1 MGSTSMFYS
10 LFGSSS
16 SSTNM
21 CEGYIYM
28 KGRSSGVYILCVY
41 IIYIYI
47 QGNNCNYFGLNL
59 VSPGKMNSPAEHA
72 VLTAQP
78 HLETLPAKNCRICC
92 MWKPNF
98 QNCKKNFWPSES
110 ISFAHFPPIFSL
122 HRIHHTQPN
131 TNHPRYL
138 QLPQVR

>member
-1 MGSTSMFYS
+1 MVFMGSTSMFYS

-28 KGRSSGVYILCVY
+28 KGRSSGVYILCVCIY

-78 HLETLPAKNCRICC
+78 HLETLPAKNCRICLYVET
-92 MWKPNF
+92 
-98 QNCKKNFWPSES
+98 Q
-110 ISFAHFPPIFSL
+110 FPKLQKEFLAFRIYFIRPFSSNL
-122 HRIHHTQPN
+122 FSA
-131 TNHPRYL
+131 
-138 QLPQVR
+138 